1 MNRKQYI
8 LALALLLIAGL
19 CGGVVSGR
27 LLAGAPAEARQEVR
41 ASKTYGG
48 QKWEYCAL
56 TKAAY
61 VGSNRNGRYWVSYFS
76 DKGAQVVEYE
86 ETALERNGPAKAI
99 AKLADEG
106 WEMVGEGPLD
116 IRQGELRALY
126 FKRPKL

>member
-1 MNRKQYI
+1 MNGKQYV
-8 LALALLLIAGL
+8 LALALLVIAGL
-19 CGGVVSGR
+19 CGGVVSGK
-27 LLAGAPAEARQEVR
+27 LLAAAPVEARKDD
-41 ASKTYGG
+41 APKTYSG

-61 VGSNRNGRYWVSYFS
+61 VGSNRSGRYWVSYFS

-126 FKRPKL
+126 FKRPKP

>member
-1 MNRKQYI
+1 MNRKQYAV
-8 LALALLLIAGL
+8 ALALLMIAGL
-19 CGGVVSGR
+19 CGGAISGR
-27 LLAGAPAEARQEVR
+27 LLDATPTGAQQPPAPKNY
-41 ASKTYGG
+41 SG

-56 TKAAY
+56 TRAAY
-61 VGSNRNGRYWVSYFS
+61 VGSNRNGRYWISYFS
-76 DKGAQVVEYE
+76 DKGVQVVELE

-126 FKRPKL
+126 FKRPKS